1 MNFTVFTT
9 CVALFAP
16 LATAEISLPSVLSDH
31 MVLQQGSHVPI
42 WGHGE
47 PGETVVVRFADQTH
61 TAQANVHGAWSISLD
76 PMVASAESRTLFID
90 GSDTIEIADVLVG
103 EVWICGG
110 QSNMEWTI
118 DRSEDPARERAD
130 ANRPTIRLIKAPH
143 VTASSPAD
151 TIDAVWT
158 LCTPETVGGFTAIGF
173 TFGRD
178 LQDALDVPIGLL
190 SINWG
195 GTRIEPWISRASLA
209 HHPRSHDHMEALGT
223 KQDEWRNLKP
233 EDVER
238 KQAELRAA
246 HARNTA
252 SYLDRQLATDP
263 GASEQWFKP
272 TLDTSSWQRTAL
284 PREWHTI
291 DASLKDFDGGVWFR
305 KTIDLPASFM
315 GATLALSLGA
325 IDDSD
330 IVWFNG
336 VRVGSLAEAHSIPRS
351 YTIKGPIVKGAT
363 ASIVVLAI
371 DSGGVGGLT
380 GPAAAMNL
388 NRADDKGTN
397 ATAISLSGE
406 WLWKQGSAHNGNRP
420 GAAPALQEPGRS
432 PRDYAAMYNGMISA
446 FAPYGVRGAIWYQGE
461 SNANEPAAYTDFMP
475 LLIRDWATT
484 FQRDPF
490 PFGIVQLAAFRPY
503 VETKPAQGE
512 WALLRR
518 AQSDAAKTVDDV
530 GLIVTTDIGDAND
543 IHPKRKREVGR
554 RLSLWARSQVYDQPV
569 DSYSGPVVRH
579 VTFSPTDDH
588 GSVVVTFDHA
598 DGGLATRDNAPLG
611 GFAVSSETN
620 GTFHWAKATITG
632 PDEVTLSCPDVLN
645 PTAVCYAWQN
655 NPATAT
661 LINGFGLPADGFQI
675 SEPESLP

>member
-1 MNFTVFTT
+1 MKLALLTT
-9 CVALFAP
+9 CVALFSP
-16 LATAEISLPSVLSDH
+16 FATAEISLPSVLSDH
-31 MVLQQGSHVPI
+31 MVLQQGSSVPI
-42 WGHGE
+42 WGRGE
-47 PGETVVVRFADQTH
+47 PGETITVRFADQTH
-61 TAQANVHGAWSISLD
+61 TTHADVDGTWAIALD
-76 PMVASAESRTLFID
+76 PMVASAESRTLRIT
-90 GSDTIEIADVLVG
+90 GSDTIEITDVLVG

-143 VTASSPAD
+143 ITASSPAN
-151 TIDAVWT
+151 TIDAAWT
-158 LCTPETVGGFTAIGF
+158 LCTPQTVGGFTAIGY

-178 LQDALDVPIGLL
+178 LQDALNVPIGLL

-195 GTRIEPWISRASLA
+195 GTRIEPWISRASLER
-209 HHPRSHDHMEALGT
+209 HPRSHDHMEALGRN
-223 KQDEWRNLKP
+223 QDEWLHLKP

-238 KQAELRAA
+238 KRAELRAA

-272 TLDTSSWQRTAL
+272 TLDTSSWKRTAL
-284 PREWHTI
+284 PREWRSI
-291 DASLKDFDGGVWFR
+291 DPSLKNFDGGVWFR
-305 KTIDLPASFM
+305 KSVELPASFM
-315 GATLALSLGA
+315 GADLTLSLGA

-336 VRVGSLAEAHSIPRS
+336 VRVGSLAEAYSVPRA
-351 YTIKGPIVKGAT
+351 YTIKGPLVKKSAAT
-363 ASIVVLAI
+363 IVVLAI
-371 DSGGVGGLT
+371 DSGGLGGLT

-388 NRADDKGTN
+388 NRADAKGTN

-406 WLWKQGSAHNGNRP
+406 WLWKQGSAHNGLRP
-420 GAAPALQEPGRS
+420 SAAPALQEPGRS
-432 PRDYAAMYNGMISA
+432 PRDYAALYNGMISA

-503 VETKPAQGE
+503 LESKPAQGE
-512 WALLRR
+512 WALLRW
-518 AQSDAAKTVDDV
+518 AQSYAAKTVENV
-530 GLIVTTDIGDAND
+530 GLIVTTDIGDAHD

-554 RLSLWARSQVYDQPV
+554 RLSLWARSQVYDQTV
-569 DSYSGPVVRH
+569 NSYSGPVVQH
-579 VTFSPTDDH
+579 VDFSPTDAQS
-588 GSVVVTFDHA
+588 SVVVTFDHA
-598 DGGLATRDNAPLG
+598 DGGLTTRDNAPLG
-611 GFAVSSETN
+611 GFALAGSDGV
-620 GTFHWAKATITG
+620 FHWATAVFTG
-632 PDEVTLSCPDVLN
+632 PNGVTLTCPAVSH
-645 PTAVCYAWQN
+645 PSTVCYAWQN
-655 NPATAT
+655 NPETAT
-661 LINGFGLPADGFQI
+661 LVNGFGLPADGFLTSQ
-675 SEPESLP
+675 PESLP